1 MSSQPPSSPIVS
13 DDGNWVWDGK
23 QWLPSPSRS
32 PAAAQAPPAAPGPKK
47 KAGCLRKLG
56 CGCLVVLLVLIA
68 VGGGGYL
75 AYSRGL
81 ISQRKLANALG
92 RGTGEV
98 VVTNFSDYEVTITL
112 TDRSSGQDFTNPG
125 DLFGGGHPIEPNF
138 SDHFVLVP
146 QGTYGLQLTF
156 AAPGTNVA
164 STPGTTPATSPPASP
179 APSTIECNLAMKSGD
194 VYRFVVINTA
204 TAVLRN
210 SDRPTKA
217 DDLNVRTSSLC
228 KA

>member
-1 MSSQPPSSPIVS
+1 MSSQPPTGPIVS
-13 DDGNWVWDGK
+13 ADGKWIWDGQ
-23 QWLPSPSRS
+23 QWLPAQSQS
-32 PAAAQAPPAAPGPKK
+32 QAPAPAPSVAPSPKK
-47 KAGCLRKLG
+47 RGCLRRLG
-56 CGCLVVLLVLIA
+56 CGCLVLLLVLIA

-81 ISQRKLANALG
+81 ISQRKIANALG
-92 RGTGEV
+92 KGTGEV

-112 TDRSSGQDFTNPG
+112 TDKSSGQDFTNPG

-146 QGTYGLQLTF
+146 SGTFALKFSF
-156 AAPGTNVA
+156 AAPGTNVTSTSGATPSA
-164 STPGTTPATSPPASP
+164 SAPASP
-179 APSTIECNLAMKSGD
+179 SPSTSECDLAMKSGD

-204 TAVLRN
+204 IAVLRN
-210 SDRPTKA
+210 KDRPTKA
-217 DDLNVRTSSLC
+217 DDLNVKTSSLC